1 MQKQQILIVDDEEI
15 NRVILK
21 GLFQDEYA
29 VIEATNGQEA
39 IAQLESENDFIL
51 VLLDIVMPVMNG
63 FGVLQYMK
71 EHDLLEQTP
80 VILITGETV
89 IDSED
94 QAYSFGVADV
104 MHKPFYPHIVKRR
117 AKNII
122 ELYQNKHYMQER
134 LKEQEEAIRKQEKQ
148 ILEGYGGHIPALRRN
163 PDLLLG
169 FKGLMLAAAE
179 LNPCHQAPRPPVQ
192 KLQFPIFRN
201 HIGFFYLIQGMSPE
215 RKGYPAVYLEIF
227 FLIKIIYPEKML
239 RVLYARFR
247 EPDASLI
254 LLVIPPFYQRGDKEI
269 RKCIQI

>member
-104 MHKPFYPHIVKRR
+104 MHKP
-117 AKNII
+117 
-122 ELYQNKHYMQER
+122 
-134 LKEQEEAIRKQEKQ
+134 
-148 ILEGYGGHIPALRRN
+148 
-163 PDLLLG
+163 
-169 FKGLMLAAAE
+169 
-179 LNPCHQAPRPPVQ
+179 
-192 KLQFPIFRN
+192 
-201 HIGFFYLIQGMSPE
+201 
-215 RKGYPAVYLEIF
+215 
-227 FLIKIIYPEKML
+227 
-239 RVLYARFR
+239 
-247 EPDASLI
+247 
-254 LLVIPPFYQRGDKEI
+254 
-269 RKCIQI
+269 

>member
-104 MHKPFYPHIVKRR
+104 MHKPFYPHIVMRR
-117 AKNII
+117 SSNII
-122 ELYQNKHYMQER
+122 ELSLR
-134 LKEQEEAIRKQEKQ
+134 WKQ
-148 ILEGYGGHIPALRRN
+148 LIPL
-163 PDLLLG
+163 
-169 FKGLMLAAAE
+169 
-179 LNPCHQAPRPPVQ
+179 
-192 KLQFPIFRN
+192 
-201 HIGFFYLIQGMSPE
+201 
-215 RKGYPAVYLEIF
+215 
-227 FLIKIIYPEKML
+227 
-239 RVLYARFR
+239 
-247 EPDASLI
+247 
-254 LLVIPPFYQRGDKEI
+254 
-269 RKCIQI
+269 